1 MTRKIS
7 KKIIASLAYLK
18 KEELLHCDIKPENI
32 LLDTNY
38 NPLLIDF
45 GYSQFFKENCNFQIV
60 HPYYIAPEIKKGK

>member
-7 KKIIASLAYLK
+7 IKIIASISYLK
-18 KEELLHCDIKPENI
+18 KEDLLHCDIKPENI

-45 GYSQFFKENCNFQIV
+45 GYSQFFRENFNQ
-60 HPYYIAPEIKKGK
+60 